1 MLNRYR
7 DVAIVLCATENGRAA
22 GGIEKRIMNLEQ
34 QLKLQAFLDGE
45 LPEREAREILAW
57 TQRDSAA
64 ASLLAELKNT
74 RAVMVKSEPHLSV
87 PESREFFW
95 SKIEREIQR
104 LEPQAAST
112 PKVSIFTILRRL
124 LLPASAVATVVIAGM
139 IAHFNAPKT
148 VVENVADA
156 DTTVVETTLAN
167 SDATT
172 YRDASE
178 GTTLVWFSSADDSP
192 AQNKKSAI
200 N

>member
-1 MLNRYR
+1 
-7 DVAIVLCATENGRAA
+7 
-22 GGIEKRIMNLEQ
+22 MNQEQ

-64 ASLLAELKNT
+64 AALLAELKNT
-74 RAVMVKSEPHLSV
+74 RQALAKSEPHLSV

-104 LEPQAAST
+104 LEPHKNSK
-112 PKVSIFTILRRL
+112 PNVSIFAGLRRF

-139 IAHFNAPKT
+139 IAHFSAPKT
-148 VVENVADA
+148 VIENVADA
-156 DTTVVETTLAN
+156 DTTTVETTLAN

-178 GTTLVWFSSADDSP
+178 GTTLVLFSSTDDSP
-192 AQNKKSAI
+192 AQNEKPAI

>member
-1 MLNRYR
+1 
-7 DVAIVLCATENGRAA
+7 
-22 GGIEKRIMNLEQ
+22 MNLEQ

-45 LPEREAREILAW
+45 LPECEAREILAW

-64 ASLLAELKNT
+64 ASLLAELRNT
-74 RAVMVKSEPHLSV
+74 RAAMVKSEPHLSV

-112 PKVSIFTILRRL
+112 PKVSIFTALRHW
-124 LLPASAVATVVIAGM
+124 LLPASAVVTIIIAGM
-139 IAHFNAPKT
+139 IVHFEFPNNATKT

-156 DTTVVETTLAN
+156 DTTTVETTLA
-167 SDATT
+167 STDATT

>member
-1 MLNRYR
+1 M
-7 DVAIVLCATENGRAA
+7 T
-22 GGIEKRIMNLEQ
+22 KEQ

-45 LPEREAREILAW
+45 MPEREAREILAW

-64 ASLLAELKNT
+64 AALLQELKNT
-74 RAVMVKSEPHLSV
+74 RQAMVNSEPHLSV

-104 LEPQAAST
+104 LEPHPAAAPEPS
-112 PKVSIFTILRRL
+112 VFAALRRW
-124 LLPASAVATVVIAGM
+124 LLPAAAVSALVIAGL
-139 IAHFNAPKT
+139 IANFHAPPA
-148 VVENVADA
+148 VVQTVADA
-156 DTTVVETTLAN
+156 DAPSVETTLAN

-178 GTTLVWFSSADDSP
+178 GTTLVLFSYADDSP
-192 AQNKKSAI
+192 AQNKKPTAI

>member
-1 MLNRYR
+1 M
-7 DVAIVLCATENGRAA
+7 TQ
-22 GGIEKRIMNLEQ
+22 EQ
-34 QLKLQAFLDGE
+34 QMKLQAFLDGE

-57 TQRDSAA
+57 TQRDHEA

-74 RAVMVKSEPHLSV
+74 RAAMVKSEPHLSV

-104 LEPQAAST
+104 LEPQAASA
-112 PKVSIFTILRRL
+112 PEVSIFTTVRRW
-124 LLPASAVATVVIAGM
+124 LLPAAAVSAVVIAGM
-139 IAHFNAPKT
+139 IAHFNVPNYVPKPEVQT
-148 VVENVADA
+148 VADA
-156 DTTVVETTLAN
+156 DTPAVETTLAN

-178 GTTLVWFSSADDSP
+178 GTTLVWFSSAADDSP
-192 AQNKKSAI
+192 AQNKKPTAI

>member
-1 MLNRYR
+1 M
-7 DVAIVLCATENGRAA
+7 TS
-22 GGIEKRIMNLEQ
+22 EQ

-57 TQRDSAA
+57 TQRDGAA
-64 ASLLAELKNT
+64 AALLAELKNT
-74 RAVMVKSEPHLSV
+74 RQAMVKSEPHLSM

-104 LEPQAAST
+104 LEPQTTSA
-112 PKVSIFTILRRL
+112 PDVSIFAALRRF
-124 LLPASAVATVVIAGM
+124 LLPASAVAALVIAGLF
-139 IAHFNAPKT
+139 AHYNTPKII
-148 VVENVADA
+148 VESVADA
-156 DTTVVETTLAN
+156 DTPSVETTLAD

-178 GTTLVWFSSADDSP
+178 GTTLVWFSSATDDSP
-192 AQNKKSAI
+192 AQNKGPSAI

>member
-1 MLNRYR
+1 M
-7 DVAIVLCATENGRAA
+7 TQ
-22 GGIEKRIMNLEQ
+22 EQ

-57 TQRDSAA
+57 TQRDREAA
-64 ASLLAELKNT
+64 ALLAELRNT
-74 RAVMVKSEPHLSV
+74 RQALAKSEPHLSV

-104 LEPQAAST
+104 LEPHPVAAPEPS
-112 PKVSIFTILRRL
+112 VFAALRRW
-124 LLPASAVATVVIAGM
+124 LLPAVAVGALVLAGLIAYFQTPPAVM
-139 IAHFNAPKT
+139 PT
-148 VVENVADA
+148 VADA
-156 DTTVVETTLAN
+156 GAPTVETTLAN

-178 GTTLVWFSSADDSP
+178 GTTLVWFSSAADDSP
-192 AQNKKSAI
+192 AQNNRPTAI

>member
-1 MLNRYR
+1 
-7 DVAIVLCATENGRAA
+7 
-22 GGIEKRIMNLEQ
+22 MNLEQ

-64 ASLLAELKNT
+64 GALLAELKNT
-74 RAVMVKSEPHLSV
+74 RAAMAKAEPQLSL

-104 LEPQAAST
+104 REPQAASA
-112 PKVSIFTILRRL
+112 PKVSVFTMLRRF
-124 LLPASAVATVVIAGM
+124 LLPASAVATLVIAGM
-139 IAHFNAPKT
+139 IASFNFPKT
-148 VVENVADA
+148 AVQTVADD
-156 DTTVVETTLAN
+156 DTPSVETTLAN
-167 SDATT
+167 SDVTT

-178 GTTLVWFSSADDSP
+178 GTTLVWFSSPADDGPANNQSP
-192 AQNKKSAI
+192 SAI